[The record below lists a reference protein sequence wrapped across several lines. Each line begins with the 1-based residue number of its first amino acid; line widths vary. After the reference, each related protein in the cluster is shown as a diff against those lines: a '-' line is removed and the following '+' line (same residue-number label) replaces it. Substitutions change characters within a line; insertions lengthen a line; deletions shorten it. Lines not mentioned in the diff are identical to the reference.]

1 MTGQRKNL
9 RTALGPVFVYP
20 SYIALAVILAL
31 LAFLLAVWFPNLGL
45 IGEVFSGSNAPLA
58 AKLGIALSLLGG
70 IGTNFSP
77 LSAGYTIAI
86 AVLFG
91 ITGAMIAYLLKHR
104 RVAAAGQNIAIGS
117 GGVASG
123 AIGIGCAAC
132 GSFVF
137 STVLSSF
144 GAAGALALLPLQG
157 EEFGILSVAL
167 LFVSLLLVSRNIAK
181 PIACP
186 PVNER
191 LREARPEV
199 GAVIRAHLGSLSVAR
214 EGAEGSRKEK

>member
-1 MTGQRKNL
+1 VTGQGKNL
-9 RTALGPVFVYP
+9 RIALGQVFVYP
-20 SYIALAVILAL
+20 LYVALAGVLAM
-31 LAFLLAVWFPNLGL
+31 LAFLLAVWLPNLALLGQ
-45 IGEVFSGSNAPLA
+45 VFGSNAPLA

-77 LSAGYTIAI
+77 LAAGYTIAI

-91 ITGAMIAYLLKHR
+91 MTGAMITYLLKQR
-104 RVAAAGQNIAIGS
+104 RLAAAGQNIAIGS

-132 GSFVF
+132 GSLILGGALPFA
-137 STVLSSF
+137 

-167 LFVSLLLVSRNIAK
+167 LFVSLLLVSKNIAK
-181 PIACP
+181 PIACSL
-186 PVNER
+186 VGEK
-191 LREARPEV
+191 LGEA
-199 GAVIRAHLGSLSVAR
+199 
-214 EGAEGSRKEK
+214 GAEGSGKDK